1 MRDNEIKNERGK
13 MGGGE
18 NDRDIKRVSE
28 SERGKRLVRI
38 ERVRFRERAR
48 ERVRKTKKSSIC
60 PVGEMFRFDFQIK
73 LQK

>member
-28 SERGKRLVRI
+28 SERGKRLIRI
-38 ERVRFRERAR
+38 ERVRLRERGR
-48 ERVRKTKKSSIC
+48 ESGKDEKEQHLSCRGDV
-60 PVGEMFRFDFQIK
+60 PV
-73 LQK
+73 